1 VPTSLGKIS
10 INKVKEMS
18 VFAGK
23 NIVVG
28 VSGSIAAFKTAT
40 WVSDLAKEE
49 SLVHVVMS
57 RAAEKFI
64 TPLTFGALSG
74 NPVHTEMF
82 PEGQYHSMA
91 HIDLGREAD
100 VIIIAPASANTIAK
114 LAGGFADNL
123 LTTTVLAT
131 DAPVL
136 VFPAMNSKMYSNQ
149 VTQENIR
156 KLESLGFTVVSPDS
170 GMMACKEEGKGRL
183 PEWEVAKEHIA
194 KALSKK
200 DLAGKHF
207 LVTAGPTREPVDP
220 ARYLSNRSSGK
231 MGYALASCA
240 WRRGAAVTLVS
251 GPTSLLAPVGVK
263 CIQINSAI
271 QMYDAV
277 MSYSSNSDVVI
288 KAAAVADYRP
298 EVQAEHK
305 VKKDYISLNMRLAQ
319 NPDILFELGQNK
331 IDGRLLVGFA
341 AESENLK
348 EEGRKKLKK
357 KNLDLIAVNDISK
370 HNSGFE
376 SDTNK
381 VLLIDSRDEQQLPLT
396 TKDAT
401 ANLIL
406 DKIVSLLSDGS

>member
-1 VPTSLGKIS
+1 
-10 INKVKEMS
+10 MS

-23 NIVVG
+23 NIVIG
-28 VSGSIAAFKTAT
+28 VSGSIAAFKVAS

-49 SLVHVVMS
+49 ALTHVVMS
-57 RAAEKFI
+57 RAAEQFI

-82 PEGQYHSMA
+82 SAGDYHSMD

-100 VIIIAPASANTIAK
+100 LVIIAPASANTLAK

-131 DAPVL
+131 DSPVI

-149 VTQENIR
+149 ATQKNLK
-156 KLESLGFTVVSPDS
+156 KLTDLGFIVINPDS
-170 GMMACKEEGKGRL
+170 GMMACKEEGRGRL
-183 PEWEVAKEHIA
+183 PEWEVAKAYIA
-194 KALSKK
+194 KALSKQ
-200 DLAGKHF
+200 DLTGKHV
-207 LVTAGPTREPVDP
+207 LVTAGPTREPLDP

-231 MGYALASCA
+231 MGYALAICA
-240 WRRGAAVTLVS
+240 WRRGATVTLVS
-251 GPTSLLAPVGVK
+251 GPTSLAEPVGVTCVQVK
-263 CIQINSAI
+263 SGK

-277 MSYSSNSDVVI
+277 MSHSQKSDVVI

-298 EVQAEHK
+298 EMYSEQK
-305 VKKDYISLNMRLAQ
+305 VKKDKIDLSMLLAQ

-331 IDGRLLVGFA
+331 KEGSLLVGFA
-341 AESENLK
+341 AESENLTF
-348 EEGRKKLKK
+348 EGRKKLTK

-370 HNSGFE
+370 NNSGFE

-381 VLLIDSRDEQQLPLT
+381 VLLIGKRTEEQLPLT
-396 TKDAT
+396 TKDGT
-401 ANLIL
+401 ANLII
-406 DKIVSLLSDGS
+406 DRIVSLFAEKS

>member
-1 VPTSLGKIS
+1 
-10 INKVKEMS
+10 MS
-18 VFAGK
+18 VFAGQ

-28 VSGSIAAFKTAT
+28 VTGSIAAFKTAT

-82 PEGQYHSMA
+82 SEDEYHSMA

-100 VIIIAPASANTIAK
+100 IVVIAPASANTIAK

-131 DAPVL
+131 TAPVL
-136 VFPAMNSKMYSNQ
+136 IFPAMNSKMYSNPA
-149 VTQENIR
+149 TQENLQTLQKRGYTI
-156 KLESLGFTVVSPDS
+156 VNPDS
-170 GMMACKEEGKGRL
+170 GMMACKEEGQGRL

-194 KALSKK
+194 RALSKQ
-200 DLAGKHF
+200 DLAGLRF
-207 LVTAGPTREPVDP
+207 LITAGPTRESIDP

-231 MGYALASCA
+231 MGYALAQCA

-251 GPTSLLAPVGVK
+251 GPTSLPAPTGVQ
-263 CIQINSAI
+263 CVRVNSAME
-271 QMYDAV
+271 MYTAV
-277 MSYSSNSDVVI
+277 TSQSGDSHVVI

-298 EVQAEHK
+298 EYQCKQK
-305 VKKDYISLNMRLAQ
+305 VKKDNIELNLCLAQ
-319 NPDILFELGQNK
+319 NPDILLELGK
-331 IDGRLLVGFA
+331 IKSEGQLLVGFA
-341 AESENLK
+341 AESENLR
-348 EEGRKKLKK
+348 EEGRKKLNK
-357 KNLDLIAVNDISK
+357 KNLDLIAINDISK
-370 HNSGFE
+370 NNSGFE
-376 SDTNK
+376 VDTNK
-381 VLLIDSRDEQQLPLT
+381 VFLMDSYGGQQLPLT
-396 TKDAT
+396 TKEAT

-406 DKIVSLLSDGS
+406 DKVVSLQNDRS

>member
-1 VPTSLGKIS
+1 
-10 INKVKEMS
+10 VKDMS

-57 RAAEKFI
+57 QAAEKFI
-64 TPLTFGALSG
+64 TPLTYGALSG

-82 PEGQYHSMA
+82 QKGQYHSMA

-100 VIIIAPASANTIAK
+100 IVIIAPASANTIAK

-131 DAPVL
+131 TAPVM
-136 VFPAMNSKMYSNQ
+136 VFPAMNSKMYSNK

-156 KLESLGFTVVSPDS
+156 KLEGLGFLVVNPDS
-170 GMMACKEEGKGRL
+170 GMMACKEEGQGRL

-194 KALSKK
+194 KAMSEK
-200 DLAGKHF
+200 DLLGKHF
-207 LVTAGPTREPVDP
+207 LVTAGPTRESIDP

-231 MGYALASCA
+231 MGYALARCA
-240 WRRGAAVTLVS
+240 WRRGAQVTLVS
-251 GPTSLLAPVGVK
+251 GPTSLLDPVGVQ
-263 CIQINSAI
+263 CVHVNSAR

-277 MSYSSNSDVVI
+277 MSHYSNSDVVI

-298 EVQAEHK
+298 EVQSEHK
-305 VKKDYISLNMRLAQ
+305 VKKNHIDLTMGLAQ

-331 IDGRLLVGFA
+331 RDGMLLVGFA
-341 AESENLK
+341 AESQRLK
-348 EEGRKKLKK
+348 EEGRKKIEK

-370 HNSGFE
+370 KNSGFE

-381 VLLIDSRDEQQLPLT
+381 VLLIDSVGEEQLPLT

-406 DKIVSLLSDGS
+406 NKIVSLF

>member
-1 VPTSLGKIS
+1 
-10 INKVKEMS
+10 MS

-28 VSGSIAAFKTAT
+28 VCGSIAAFKIAT

-57 RAAEKFI
+57 QAAEKFI
-64 TPLTFGALSG
+64 TPLTYGALSG

-82 PEGQYHSMA
+82 REGEYHSMD

-100 VIIIAPASANTIAK
+100 LVIIAPASANTIAK

-131 DAPVL
+131 NAPVI
-136 VFPAMNSKMYSNQ
+136 VFPAMNSKMYSNK
-149 VTQENIR
+149 VTQENIK
-156 KLESLGFTVVSPDS
+156 KLEGFGFLVVNPDS
-170 GMMACKEEGKGRL
+170 GMMACKEEGQGRL
-183 PEWEVAKEHIA
+183 PEWKVAKEHIT
-194 KALSKK
+194 KAMSEK
-200 DLAGKHF
+200 DLQGKHF
-207 LVTAGPTREPVDP
+207 LVTAGPTRESIDP

-231 MGYALASCA
+231 MGYALARCA
-240 WRRGAAVTLVS
+240 WRRGAHVTLVS
-251 GPTSLLAPVGVK
+251 GPTALLDPVGVQ
-263 CIQINSAI
+263 CVHVNSAR

-277 MSYSSNSDVVI
+277 MSHSSNSDVVI

-298 EVQAEHK
+298 EIQSEHK
-305 VKKDYISLNMRLAQ
+305 VKKNHIDLTMELTQ

-331 IDGRLLVGFA
+331 RDGMLLVGFA
-341 AESENLK
+341 AESQRLK
-348 EEGRKKLKK
+348 EEGQKKLEK

-370 HNSGFE
+370 NNSGFE
-376 SDTNK
+376 ADTNK
-381 VLLIDSRDEQQLPLT
+381 VLLIDSVGEEQLPLT

-406 DKIVSLLSDGS
+406 NKIISLF

>member
-1 VPTSLGKIS
+1 
-10 INKVKEMS
+10 MS

-57 RAAEKFI
+57 QAAEKFI
-64 TPLTFGALSG
+64 TPLTYGALSG

-82 PEGQYHSMA
+82 QKGQYHSMA

-100 VIIIAPASANTIAK
+100 IVIIAPASANTIAK

-131 DAPVL
+131 TAPVM
-136 VFPAMNSKMYSNQ
+136 VFPAMNSKMYSNK

-156 KLESLGFTVVSPDS
+156 KLEGLGFLVVNPDS
-170 GMMACKEEGKGRL
+170 GMMACKEEGQGRL

-194 KALSKK
+194 KAMSEK
-200 DLAGKHF
+200 DLLGKHF
-207 LVTAGPTREPVDP
+207 LVTAGPTRESIDP

-231 MGYALASCA
+231 MGYALARCA
-240 WRRGAAVTLVS
+240 WRRGAQVTLVS
-251 GPTSLLAPVGVK
+251 GPTSLLDPVGVQ
-263 CIQINSAI
+263 CVHVNSAR

-277 MSYSSNSDVVI
+277 MSHYSNSDVVI

-298 EVQAEHK
+298 EVQSEHK
-305 VKKDYISLNMRLAQ
+305 VKKNHIDLTMGLAQ

-331 IDGRLLVGFA
+331 RDGMLLVGFA
-341 AESENLK
+341 AESQRLK
-348 EEGRKKLKK
+348 EEGRKKIEK

-370 HNSGFE
+370 KNSGFE

-381 VLLIDSRDEQQLPLT
+381 VLLIDSVGEEQLPLT

-406 DKIVSLLSDGS
+406 NKIVSLF

>member
-1 VPTSLGKIS
+1 
-10 INKVKEMS
+10 MS

-82 PEGQYHSMA
+82 SEGQYHSMA

-100 VIIIAPASANTIAK
+100 VVVIAPASANTIAK

-131 DAPVL
+131 DAPII

-149 VTQENIR
+149 VTQENLR
-156 KLESLGFTVVSPDS
+156 KLDSLGFTIVSPDS

-200 DLAGKHF
+200 DLTGKHI

-231 MGYALASCA
+231 MGYALARCA
-240 WRRGAAVTLVS
+240 WRRGADVTLVS
-251 GPTSLLAPVGVK
+251 GPTSLLAPVGVQ
-263 CIQINSAI
+263 CIQINSANE
-271 QMYDAV
+271 MYDAV
-277 MSYSSNSDVVI
+277 MSHSSHSDVVI

-298 EVQAEHK
+298 AVRSEHK
-305 VKKDYISLNMRLAQ
+305 VKKNRISLTMELAQ
-319 NPDILFELGQNK
+319 NPDILLELGQNK
-331 IDGRLLVGFA
+331 IDGRVLVGFA
-341 AESENLK
+341 AESENLT

-381 VLLIDSRDEQQLPLT
+381 VLLIDSREEKQLPLT

-406 DKIVSLLSDGS
+406 DKIVSLLN

>member
-1 VPTSLGKIS
+1 
-10 INKVKEMS
+10 
-18 VFAGK
+18 
-23 NIVVG
+23 VVG
-28 VSGSIAAFKTAT
+28 LSGSIAAFKIAT

-64 TPLTFGALSG
+64 TPLTFGALSS

-82 PEGQYHSMA
+82 SIGQYHSMA

-100 VIIIAPASANTIAK
+100 VVIIAPASANTIAK

-131 DAPVL
+131 NAPVM
-136 VFPAMNSKMYSNQ
+136 VFPAMNSKMYSNK

-156 KLESLGFTVVSPDS
+156 KLQGLGFLVVTPDS
-170 GMMACKEEGKGRL
+170 GMMACKEEGQGRL

-194 KALSKK
+194 KAMSKK
-200 DLAGKHF
+200 DLLGKHF
-207 LVTAGPTREPVDP
+207 LVTAGPTREAIDP

-231 MGYALASCA
+231 MGYALARCA
-240 WRRGAAVTLVS
+240 WRRGAHVTLVS
-251 GPTSLLAPVGVK
+251 GPTSLSNPVGVQ
-263 CIQINSAI
+263 CVHVNSAI

-277 MSYSSNSDVVI
+277 MSHSSNADVVI

-298 EVQAEHK
+298 EVRSEHK
-305 VKKDYISLNMRLAQ
+305 VKKNHINLSMGLAQ
-319 NPDILFELGQNK
+319 NPDILLELGQNK
-331 IDGRLLVGFA
+331 RDEMLLVGFA

-370 HNSGFE
+370 KNSGFE

-381 VLLIDSRDEQQLPLT
+381 VLLIDGASEKQLPLT

-401 ANLIL
+401 ADLIL
-406 DKIVSLLSDGS
+406 NKIVSLFR

>member
-1 VPTSLGKIS
+1 MKD
-10 INKVKEMS
+10 MS

-57 RAAEKFI
+57 QAAEKFI
-64 TPLTFGALSG
+64 TPLTYGALSG

-82 PEGQYHSMA
+82 QKGQYHSMA

-100 VIIIAPASANTIAK
+100 IVIIAPASANTIAK

-131 DAPVL
+131 TAPVM
-136 VFPAMNSKMYSNQ
+136 VFPAMNSKMYSNK

-156 KLESLGFTVVSPDS
+156 KLEGLGFLVVNPDS
-170 GMMACKEEGKGRL
+170 GMMACKEEGQGRL

-194 KALSKK
+194 KAMSEK
-200 DLAGKHF
+200 DLLGKHF
-207 LVTAGPTREPVDP
+207 LVTAGPTRESIDP

-231 MGYALASCA
+231 MGYALARCA
-240 WRRGAAVTLVS
+240 WRRGAQVTLVS
-251 GPTSLLAPVGVK
+251 GPTSLLDPVGVQ
-263 CIQINSAI
+263 CVHVNSAR

-277 MSYSSNSDVVI
+277 MSHYSNSDVVI

-298 EVQAEHK
+298 EVQSEHK
-305 VKKDYISLNMRLAQ
+305 VKKNHIDLTMGLAQ

-331 IDGRLLVGFA
+331 RDGMLLVGFA
-341 AESENLK
+341 AESQRLK
-348 EEGRKKLKK
+348 EEGRKKIEK

-370 HNSGFE
+370 KNSGFE

-381 VLLIDSRDEQQLPLT
+381 VLLIDSVGEEQLPLT

-406 DKIVSLLSDGS
+406 NKIVSLF

>member
-1 VPTSLGKIS
+1 
-10 INKVKEMS
+10 MS

-57 RAAEKFI
+57 QAAEKFI
-64 TPLTFGALSG
+64 TPLTYGALSG

-82 PEGQYHSMA
+82 REGQYHSMD

-100 VIIIAPASANTIAK
+100 LVIIAPASANTIAK

-131 DAPVL
+131 TAPVM
-136 VFPAMNSKMYSNQ
+136 VFPAMNSKMYSNK

-156 KLESLGFTVVSPDS
+156 KLEGLGFLVVNPDS
-170 GMMACKEEGKGRL
+170 GMMACKEEGQGRL

-194 KALSKK
+194 KAMSEK
-200 DLAGKHF
+200 DLLGKHF
-207 LVTAGPTREPVDP
+207 LVTAGPTRESIDP

-231 MGYALASCA
+231 MGYALARCA
-240 WRRGAAVTLVS
+240 WRRGAQVTLVS
-251 GPTSLLAPVGVK
+251 GPTSLLDPVGVQ
-263 CIQINSAI
+263 CVHVNSAR

-277 MSYSSNSDVVI
+277 MSHFSNSDVVI

-298 EVQAEHK
+298 DVQSEHK
-305 VKKDYISLNMRLAQ
+305 VKKNHIDLTMGLAQ

-331 IDGRLLVGFA
+331 RDNMLLVGFA
-341 AESENLK
+341 AESQRLK
-348 EEGRKKLKK
+348 EEGRKKLEK

-370 HNSGFE
+370 NNSGFE

-381 VLLIDSRDEQQLPLT
+381 VLLIDSAGEEQLPLT

-406 DKIVSLLSDGS
+406 NKIISLF